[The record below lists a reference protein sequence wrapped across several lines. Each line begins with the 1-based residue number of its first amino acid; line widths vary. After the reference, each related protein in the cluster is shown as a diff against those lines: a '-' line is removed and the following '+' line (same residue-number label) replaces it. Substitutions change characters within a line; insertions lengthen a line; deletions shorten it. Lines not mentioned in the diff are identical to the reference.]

1 MCRIIPAFP
10 NEITLIILHELPLA
24 DLVIWISK
32 KHDVDD
38 ATRFAWVQ
46 NQWTETY
53 AKMETNETSAED
65 FWSHIEVNPLLLS
78 LDTPFRRTKTAER
91 DAIGYDTLCFPRQKI
106 FYEVPGKSNLTSFQ
120 AASISRM
127 TKVFNCFGFATKP
140 HFHMTPGSLTDLD
153 VELFLPCTVRTDLS
167 EARPDSGV
175 KIAPLPALTIS
186 TTSVSTRKTVRFYE
200 GVKRRL
206 YDLSGPAKGVNTP
219 LDKRN
224 WEPLMGGA
232 AYPGSAIPIGFDS
245 IFISTSLKT
254 IALKRRVLN
263 RFKAVQEYE
272 KRRRQ
277 AAIAFGDDNPP
288 LDQLEYGNAD
298 HKLALQA
305 TKVITIDDIG
315 TFMSPLELGIPPT
328 T

>member
-1 MCRIIPAFP
+1 MFR
-10 NEITLIILHELPLA
+10 
-24 DLVIWISK
+24 ISK

-78 LDTPFRRTKTAER
+78 LDTPFKRTKTAER

-120 AASISRM
+120 A
-127 TKVFNCFGFATKP
+127 
-140 HFHMTPGSLTDLD
+140 
-153 VELFLPCTVRTDLS
+153 
-167 EARPDSGV
+167 ARPDSGV